1 MDETPSPY
9 VTGLF
14 DKFLSNPEYMP
25 MIQTNR
31 GCPFSC
37 TFCQEGQAYFNKV
50 RRHSLK
56 FVQEEL
62 DYISQRTDP
71 ASGLWI
77 TDSNWA
83 MYKWD
88 EDIADHLAKL
98 QKKWMAKRAHNQ
110 HWKIST

>member
-77 TDSNWA
+77 TDSIGQCTSGMKILLIIWLN
-83 MYKWD
+83 Y
-88 EDIADHLAKL
+88 
-98 QKKWMAKRAHNQ
+98 KKWMAKRAHNQ